1 LDALKAYMIMKEG
14 KIPDE
19 LTAFFDPQ
27 PQVSYVQPLEM
38 HYMSNSFH
46 FLLLPYGLKLIIFV
60 LIYDVIFDTRIILYQ
75 CELIINTK

>member
-14 KIPDE
+14 KVPDE

-38 HYMSNSFH
+38 LSQIC
-46 FLLLPYGLKLIIFV
+46 P
-60 LIYDVIFDTRIILYQ
+60 
-75 CELIINTK
+75 NTGQLGIT